1 MKNFRVYKSS
11 AGSGK
16 TTALVKEYLK
26 IALVNPGKFRN
37 LLAITFTNKASREMK
52 NKIIESLGQNS
63 KGNLKSV
70 FSQDIMA
77 ETGLTP
83 EQIIERS
90 GRLLSQ
96 ILHHYDEFSVSTID
110 SFVHQVVRSF
120 STDLKLPQGFEVV
133 IDEDDI
139 IPFIVEGIYDK
150 LGTDKAFTEILLEFT
165 RKRVDDEKGYDPT
178 EELSK
183 FIKKQLREE
192 GFQEIKKLEHYSTE
206 DFLKIIKKLK
216 ISLASV
222 RKEIRDKAREA
233 LNLIEQRGLEMT
245 DFYQGS
251 RGVQAY
257 LQRIADWPPAWDD
270 LFPKSYV
277 KKAMEEDVWYSARLD
292 AGKKVLIDGIAPQL
306 KEVLLQIADKVSFY
320 ATRKMVYDNIYE
332 LAMLREVRIIFD
344 EFTSK
349 TQKVHISE
357 FNKRIYA
364 EVASQPVPFIYERI
378 GRRFQHFLIDE
389 FQDTSVLQWNNLLP
403 LVDESLANGH
413 FNMLVGDAKQAI
425 YRFRSGE
432 VELFMNLPH
441 LFQPPENPE
450 SIQIEQTLVN
460 NYDEKKLKINFRSR
474 REIVNFNN
482 LFFEFSGKKLKAGF
496 DEVYRDQKQNFPEVS
511 EDQKGKKEGGFI
523 KVQFVESKDAA
534 DYRKKVLLQIEEN
547 VRSLLSE
554 GYPVKDICILTRSNQ
569 AATEIA
575 AWLISHDIPVVSSE
589 SLKLSASPL
598 VRMLVA
604 FLKLL
609 SEPEDQL
616 AFAEFLEPFLILRNA
631 AGDFHSIFVEA
642 KEITNRLLW
651 LFEKFNL
658 PLPSLELLKQKSVFE
673 IVDEV
678 SHVLVQNPS
687 NDVFLEFFL
696 DFIYEKNRV
705 YGGSLEEFIE
715 LWEEKKSSLSIV
727 MPEGLD
733 AVQVMTA
740 HKAKGLKFGTVIV
753 DLYNNKNQTTK
764 GQFWTAID
772 FPELEELE
780 TGLIKLS
787 KNLKLI
793 GKGDIYEHEN
803 AKTELDF
810 LNLVYVAFTRAVDA
824 LEIVCYLKE
833 NKGDKF
839 SNWVRDFLE
848 DKGIWQ
854 DGQYVYEFGDFQTI
868 GLNQE
873 LHEKQ
878 ETEEL
883 VPVPSAPWN
892 EHIAVAPVEDVF
904 WEAFGEKPARTYG
917 NLIHEMLSKI
927 LVVSDADPVV
937 EGYHLSG
944 LIDEEELP
952 EITHQLHRLLSLKD
966 LAPYFQEGLFV
977 KIESDIFD
985 AENKR
990 ILRPDRVVQIGD
1002 KLAIIDYKT
1011 GDKRKEHI
1019 RQLERYAKVFHGM
1032 GYQNIDKLLV
1042 YMNEEVEVVHVL

>member
-16 TTALVKEYLK
+16 TTTLVKEYLK
-26 IALVNPGKFRN
+26 IALAYPGRFRN

-52 NKIIESLGQNS
+52 NKIIESLEQYS
-63 KGNLKSV
+63 KGKMNDAV
-70 FSQDIMA
+70 SQDIIN
-77 ETGLTP
+77 ETGLTS
-83 EQIIERS
+83 EQIVERS
-90 GRLLSQ
+90 KQLLSQ

-120 STDLKLPQGFEVV
+120 STDLKLPQGFEIV

-165 RKRVDDEKGYDPT
+165 RKRVDDERGYDPT

-206 DFLKIIKKLK
+206 DFLTIIKKLQS
-216 ISLASV
+216 SLASV
-222 RKEIRDKAREA
+222 RKEMRDKAREV
-233 LNLIEQRGLEMT
+233 LNLIEQRGLET
-245 DFYQGS
+245 VDFYYGKS
-251 RGVQAY
+251 GVQAY
-257 LQRIADWPPAWDD
+257 LQRVADWPSAWEK
-270 LFPKSYV
+270 LFPNSYV
-277 KKAMEEDVWYSARLD
+277 KKAMDEDVWYSAKLD
-292 AGKKVLIDGIAPQL
+292 TGKQALIDEIAPKL
-306 KEVLLQIADKVSFY
+306 KDALVQITGKVSFY
-320 ATRKMVYDNIYE
+320 AIRKLVYDNIYE
-332 LAMLREVRIIFD
+332 LAMLREIRIIFD
-344 EFTSK
+344 AYTDK

-357 FNKRIYA
+357 FNKRIYE

-378 GRRFQHFLIDE
+378 GRRYQHFLIDE

-413 FNMLVGDAKQAI
+413 FNMLAGDAKQAI

-432 VELFMNLPH
+432 VELFTNLPH
-441 LFQPPENPE
+441 LFQASDNPE
-450 SIQIEQTLVN
+450 DLQREQTLAH
-460 NYDEKKLKINFRSR
+460 NYDEKKLEINYRSR
-474 REIVNFNN
+474 REIVSFNN
-482 LFFEFSGKKLKAGF
+482 RFFEFSGKKLKDSF
-496 DEVYRDQKQNFPEVS
+496 DKVYQDQKQNFPEAS
-511 EDQKGKKEGGFI
+511 EGQKEKKEGGYI
-523 KVQFVESKDAA
+523 AVQFVESEDAA
-534 DYRKKVLLQIEEN
+534 DYREKVLLQIEEN
-547 VRSLLSE
+547 IRRLLTE
-554 GYPVKDICILTRSNQ
+554 GYPVKDICVLTRSNQ
-569 AATEIA
+569 SATDIA

-609 SEPEDQL
+609 SEPDDQL
-616 AFAEFLEPFLILRNA
+616 AFAEFLEPFLMLRNA
-631 AGDFHSIFVEA
+631 AADFHTLFLEA
-642 KEITNRLLW
+642 KENNNRLLW
-651 LFEKFNL
+651 LFEKYHL
-658 PLPSLELLKQKSVFE
+658 PISSLELLKQKSVYE
-673 IVDEV
+673 IIDEA
-678 SHVLVQNPS
+678 SQLLSKDAS

-696 DFIYEKNRV
+696 DFVYEKKGV
-705 YGGSLEEFIE
+705 YGGSLNSFIE
-715 LWEEKKSSLSIV
+715 LWEEKKSGLSIV

-740 HKAKGLKFGTVIV
+740 HKAKGLKFGAVIV
-753 DLYNNKNQTTK
+753 DLYNNRNQNTK
-764 GQFWTAID
+764 GQFWTDID

-780 TGLIKLS
+780 TGLLKLH
-787 KNLKLI
+787 KNLSLI
-793 GKGDIYEHEN
+793 DKGDVYDHES

-839 SNWVRDFLE
+839 SDWVRDFLE
-848 DKGIWQ
+848 GNGIWQ
-854 DGQYVYEFGDFQTI
+854 EGKCIYEFGDFQTI
-868 GLNQE
+868 GLGQKTS
-873 LHEKQ
+873 EK
-878 ETEEL
+878 TEAEE
-883 VPVPSAPWN
+883 PESVPSAPWN

-904 WEAFGEKPARTYG
+904 WEAFGKKPARTYG

-927 LVVSDADPVV
+927 KVVFDVGQVV

-944 LIDEEELP
+944 LIDENELP
-952 EITHQLHRLLSLKD
+952 EITNQLYHLLSRKEVT
-966 LAPYFQEGLFV
+966 PYFQEGLFV

-990 ILRPDRVVQIGD
+990 ILRPDRVVQIGE

-1011 GDKRKEHI
+1011 GEKRHEHL
-1019 RQLERYAKVFHGM
+1019 RQLENYAAVFKGM
-1032 GYQNIDKLLV
+1032 GYQNIVKLLI
-1042 YMNEEVEVVHVL
+1042 YINEEIEVVPA